1 MVRHFQVLHFQSTRS
16 EEVATA
22 VTAVS
27 LPVNAMKF
35 RAADLFPRV
44 NKLIND
50 KLVENVETTV
60 QETNC
65 RLLSQLPV
73 TTNAKQHYP
82 VGTQ

>member
-50 KLVENVETTV
+50 NWQKTWK
-60 QETNC
+60 
-65 RLLSQLPV
+65 QLYR
-73 TTNAKQHYP
+73 KQIAGY
-82 VGTQ
+82 